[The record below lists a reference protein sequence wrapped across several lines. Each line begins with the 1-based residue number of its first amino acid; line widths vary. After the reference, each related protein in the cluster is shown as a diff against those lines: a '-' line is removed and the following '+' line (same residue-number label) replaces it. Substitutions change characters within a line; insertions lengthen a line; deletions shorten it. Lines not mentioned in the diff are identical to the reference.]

1 MSSTEICE
9 VKPVQAFLSTDL
21 NNKNKTFDD
30 VANKIMRFLG
40 WPVVSIELH
49 RDQVYEAIALAV
61 EFFMRYS
68 GYDREV
74 LVFDSKIYERDK
86 GLRIDKLCT
95 IAANKA
101 AYAAGVNPRLLSQ
114 TYNKTIDIPERVYV
128 ALTDIAG
135 SDLPA
140 KWASTGIKNFEVIT
154 AEDYDAIT
162 SYNMGLAGSFKISK
176 GPDKTFNGEKIDAG
190 GVDLPN
196 TQPTQFQNAFDYDI
210 MDYRKVK
217 EVISYDESSTRSL
230 TSLFS
235 FESALAAQ
243 TYFMY
248 QFQQKGFD
256 LLSYHTLHEF
266 MKTRRRTLA
275 LDRTF
280 NFDPYTQYFTLSP
293 QPRDGFN
300 FYGVIQCYVEWPLAR
315 VLQEPWIFKY
325 ALAQCQY
332 ILGSIRGR
340 FGTVQLAGGGSFAD
354 NLSYRSDAMQTIE
367 KLEKELIEGTAF
379 SSKTGPLFFVG

>member
-49 RDQVYEAIALAV
+49 RDQVYEAISLAV

-74 LVFDSKIYERDK
+74 LVFDSNIYERDR

-95 IAANKA
+95 IASNKA
-101 AYAAGVNPRLLSQ
+101 AYAAGINPRLLNQ
-114 TYNKTIDIPERVYV
+114 TYNKTIEIPERVYT
-128 ALTDIAG
+128 ATADIPG
-135 SDLPA
+135 SALPA
-140 KWASTGIKNFEVIT
+140 KWNAGLKNFDIVT
-154 AEDYDAIT
+154 AEDYDIIT
-162 SYNMGLAGSFKISK
+162 SYDQNLCEFFEISK
-176 GPDKTFNGEKIDAG
+176 DSNKTINGEKALI
-190 GVDLPN
+190 
-196 TQPTQFQNAFDYDI
+196 QPDQFQNAFDYDL

-217 EVISYDESSTRSL
+217 EVISYNESSTRSL

-266 MKTRRRTLA
+266 METRRRTLA

-300 FYGVIQCYVEWPLAR
+300 FYGVIQCYVEWPLNR
-315 VLQEPWIFKY
+315 VLSEPWIFKY

-340 FGTVQLAGGGSFAD
+340 FGQVQLAGGGSFAD
-354 NLSYRSDAMQTIE
+354 NLSYKNDAMQMIE

>member
-9 VKPVQAFLSTDL
+9 VKPIQAFLSTDL

-49 RDQVYEAIALAV
+49 RDQVYEAISLAV

-68 GYDREV
+68 GYDREF
-74 LVFDSKIYERDK
+74 LVFDSNIYERDK

-95 IAANKA
+95 IASNKA
-101 AYAAGVNPRLLSQ
+101 AYNAGVNPRLISQ
-114 TYNKTIDIPERVYV
+114 TYNMAVEIPERVYV
-128 ALTDIAG
+128 VIEDISG
-135 SDLPA
+135 SSLPA
-140 KWASTGIKNFEVIT
+140 KWAANGLKKNEIIT
-154 AEDYDAIT
+154 AEDYDVIT
-162 SYNMGLAGSFKISK
+162 SYSQDLCAYFQISR
-176 GPDKTFNGEKIDAG
+176 DTNKTLNGEKME
-190 GVDLPN
+190 V
-196 TQPTQFQNAFDYDI
+196 QPTQFQNAFDYDM

-256 LLSYHTLHEF
+256 LLTYHSLHEF
-266 MKTRRRTLA
+266 METRRKTLA

-280 NFDPYTQYFTLSP
+280 NFNPYTQYFTLSP
-293 QPRDGFN
+293 QPRPGFN

-315 VLQEPWIFKY
+315 VLSEPWIFKY

-340 FGTVQLAGGGSFAD
+340 FGSVSLAGGGSFAD
-354 NLSYRSDAMQTIE
+354 NLAYKNDAIQMIE

>member
-49 RDQVYEAIALAV
+49 RDQVYEAISLAV

-74 LVFDSKIYERDK
+74 LVFDSNIYERDR

-95 IAANKA
+95 IASNKA
-101 AYAAGVNPRLLSQ
+101 AYAAGINPRLLNQ
-114 TYNKTIDIPERVYV
+114 TYNKTIEIPERVYTV
-128 ALTDIAG
+128 TADIPG
-135 SDLPA
+135 SSLPA
-140 KWASTGIKNFEVIT
+140 KWNAGLKNFDIVT
-154 AEDYDAIT
+154 AEDYDIIT
-162 SYNMGLAGSFKISK
+162 SYDQNLCEFFEISK
-176 GPDKTFNGEKIDAG
+176 DSNKTINGEKALI
-190 GVDLPN
+190 
-196 TQPTQFQNAFDYDI
+196 QPSQFQNAFDYDL

-266 MKTRRRTLA
+266 METRRRTLA

-293 QPRDGFN
+293 QPRQGFN
-300 FYGVIQCYVEWPLAR
+300 FYGVIQCYVEWPLNR
-315 VLQEPWIFKY
+315 VLSEPWIFKY

-340 FGTVQLAGGGSFAD
+340 FGQVQLAGGGSFAD
-354 NLSYRSDAMQTIE
+354 NLSYKNDAVQMIE

>member
-21 NNKNKTFDD
+21 NNKTKTFDD

-49 RDQVYEAIALAV
+49 RDQVYEAIALAI

-68 GYDREV
+68 GYEREV
-74 LVFDSKIYERDK
+74 LVFDSNIYERDR

-95 IAANKA
+95 IASNKA
-101 AYAAGVNPRLLSQ
+101 AYNAGIQPRLLNQ
-114 TYNKTIDIPERVYV
+114 TYNTTIEIPERVYV
-128 ALTDIAG
+128 VTADISG
-135 SDLPA
+135 SSLPA
-140 KWASTGIKNFEVIT
+140 KWKTGLKNFDIIT
-154 AEDYDAIT
+154 AEDYDIIT
-162 SYNMGLAGSFKISK
+162 SFDPNLCEFFEISK
-176 GPDKTFNGEKIDAG
+176 ETNKTINGEKAL
-190 GVDLPN
+190 V
-196 TQPTQFQNAFDYDI
+196 QPTQFQHAFDYDL

-217 EVISYDESSTRSL
+217 EVISYNESSTRSL

-266 MKTRRRTLA
+266 METRRRTLA

-300 FYGVIQCYVEWPLAR
+300 FYGVIQCYVEWPLNR
-315 VLQEPWIFKY
+315 VLSEPWIFKY

-340 FGTVQLAGGGSFAD
+340 FGQVQLAGGGSFAD
-354 NLSYRSDAMQTIE
+354 NLSYKNDAMQMIE

>member
-21 NNKNKTFDD
+21 NNKTKTFDD

-49 RDQVYEAIALAV
+49 RDQVYEAIALAI

-68 GYDREV
+68 GYEREV
-74 LVFDSKIYERDK
+74 LVFDSNIYERDR

-95 IAANKA
+95 IASNKA
-101 AYAAGVNPRLLSQ
+101 AYNAGIQPRLLNQ
-114 TYNKTIDIPERVYV
+114 TYNTTIEIPERVYV
-128 ALTDIAG
+128 VTADIPG
-135 SDLPA
+135 SSLPA
-140 KWASTGIKNFEVIT
+140 KWKTGLKNFDIIT
-154 AEDYDAIT
+154 AEDYDIIT
-162 SYNMGLAGSFKISK
+162 SFDQNLCEFFEISK
-176 GPDKTFNGEKIDAG
+176 ETNKTINGEKAL
-190 GVDLPN
+190 V
-196 TQPTQFQNAFDYDI
+196 QPTQFQHAFDYDL

-217 EVISYDESSTRSL
+217 EVISYNESSTRSL

-266 MKTRRRTLA
+266 METRRRTLA

-300 FYGVIQCYVEWPLAR
+300 FYGVIQCYVEWPLNR
-315 VLQEPWIFKY
+315 VLSEPWIFKY

-340 FGTVQLAGGGSFAD
+340 FGQVQLAGGGSFAD
-354 NLSYRSDAMQTIE
+354 NLSYKNDAMQMIE